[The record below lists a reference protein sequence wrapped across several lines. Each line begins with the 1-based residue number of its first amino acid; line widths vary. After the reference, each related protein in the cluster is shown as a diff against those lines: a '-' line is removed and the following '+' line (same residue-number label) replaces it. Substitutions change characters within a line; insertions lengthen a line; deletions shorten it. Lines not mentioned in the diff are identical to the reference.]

1 MVRLCDPPSVNNKL
15 KFEKEAL
22 VSPCQKLRIQQTDL
36 KNGNP

>member
-22 VSPCQKLRIQQTDL
+22 VSPCQKFEDSTNRFE
-36 KNGNP
+36 KW